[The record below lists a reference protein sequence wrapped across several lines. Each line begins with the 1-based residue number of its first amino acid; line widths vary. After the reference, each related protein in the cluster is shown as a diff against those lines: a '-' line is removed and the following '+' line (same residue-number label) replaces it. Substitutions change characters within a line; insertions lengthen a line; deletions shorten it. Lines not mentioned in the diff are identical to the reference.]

1 MRMLDLIARKRDGLE
16 HAPAELEF
24 IARAAAEGS
33 VPDYQLSAWLMAAR
47 LNGLSRAETVAF
59 TRAMA
64 RSGRTVRLSSVRAPK
79 VDKHST
85 GGVGDGISIP
95 LAPLLAVA
103 GAAVPMMSGRGLG
116 HTGGTLDK
124 LESIRGFKVRIPI
137 PAVERQV
144 KDLNVCMFGQ
154 SGDLAPADGKLY
166 ALRDATATVESRP
179 LIVAS
184 ILSKKLAED
193 LDGLILDVKCGSGAF
208 FKDPAQAEGLAR
220 DLVRTACG
228 SGLRC
233 VAVMTDMEQPLGLQV
248 GNALEIRQAVDIL
261 RGDFTAADYAE
272 VLFTLGGWMLVLG
285 RLEKDWRRGAE
296 RLRKLV
302 LTGAPMKRF
311 KEMVKAQGGDPRVA
325 DDPERL
331 LPTSRL
337 RAELKAPAEGFLT
350 RLDAKLFGRAAVALG
365 AGRDRQEDK
374 IDFGAGFTLRRKLG
388 DRVRKGETV
397 ASVFASDAKRLQA
410 GLRMAQGALEVGRK
424 APKPRKTILK
434 VIQ

>member
-1 MRMLDLIARKRDGLE
+1 MLDLIAKKRDAHE
-16 HAPAELEF
+16 HSQEELEF
-24 IARAAAEGS
+24 IARSAAAGS
-33 VPDYQLSAWLMAAR
+33 VPDYQLSAWLMAVR
-47 LNGLSRAETVAF
+47 LNGMSRTETVAL

-64 RSGRTVRLSSVRAPK
+64 RSGRTVRLSDVKAPK

-103 GAAVPMMSGRGLG
+103 GVAVPMMSGRGLG

-124 LESIRGFKVRIPI
+124 LESIPGFKVRIPI

-144 KDLNVCMFGQ
+144 RKLGVCMFGQ

-193 LDGLILDVKCGSGAF
+193 LDGLIMDVKCGAGAF
-208 FKDPAQAEGLAR
+208 FKDPKQAEGLAS

-228 SGLRC
+228 AGLRC

-296 RLRKLV
+296 RLEKLV
-302 LTGAPMKRF
+302 KTGKPLQRF
-311 KEMVKAQGGDPRVA
+311 KEMVKTQGGDPRVA
-325 DDPERL
+325 DDPERF
-331 LPTSRL
+331 LPL
-337 RAELKAPAEGFLT
+337 AKLKAELKAPSDGYLT
-350 RLDAKLFGRAAVALG
+350 CFDAKVMGRAAVVLG

-388 DRVRKGETV
+388 DPVRKGETV
-397 ASVFASDAKRLQA
+397 ATVYASDAKRLKE
-410 GLRMAQGALEVGRK
+410 GLRMAEGALDVGRSR
-424 APKPRKTILK
+424 PKPRKTILK
-434 VIQ
+434 VMK